1 MKHVLLVVSICFFS
15 LTYSQNQAELEKV
28 AYSEFLQSDKELK
41 SLFNTILKE
50 HYENPEFSKRL
61 KQSQELWLGFR
72 NFELESRF
80 PNSEASITSNKNY
93 GICES
98 MFLNEFTLDRIKY
111 FNMWFKEDTT
121 DPCY

>member
-1 MKHVLLVVSICFFS
+1 MKHILLVVSICFFS

-28 AYSEFLQSDKELK
+28 AYSEYLQSDKELK
-41 SLFNTILKE
+41 SLFNSILKG
-50 HYENPEFSKRL
+50 HNENPEFSKRL

-80 PNSEASITSNKNY
+80 PNSEVNRSSNSNY

-98 MFLNEFTLDRIKY
+98 MFLTEFTLDRIKY
-111 FNMWFKEDTT
+111 FNTWFKDTAT
-121 DPCY
+121 EPCN